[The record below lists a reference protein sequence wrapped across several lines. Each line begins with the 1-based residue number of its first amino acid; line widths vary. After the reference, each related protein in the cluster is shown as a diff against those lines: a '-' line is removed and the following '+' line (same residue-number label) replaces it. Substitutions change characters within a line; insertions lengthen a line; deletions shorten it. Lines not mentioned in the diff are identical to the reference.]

1 LTLAV
6 LACLVALCAFGP
18 LATAQAA
25 GISKITGKVT
35 AAKGKT
41 PLKGITVRAFNNST
55 GESSSAVETGPG
67 GEYTISSLKEGEYT
81 VTFEELGSSPRYLR
95 EQQFTEIESE
105 PQTKIVN
112 AELKESGTVEGHVTS
127 AATGGPLANV
137 DVEVSGPE
145 FDFTITDSA
154 GFYSVKNLP
163 PGNYTVSFEAAGYT
177 RQSFSIPVGEGTQE
191 LNAQMKEGGKISG
204 TVTDAV
210 THAGLAKIGVA
221 AFGPSGFGFATT
233 NANGEYTITGLAT
246 GSYKVSYEWEFSE
259 AEFKA
264 FEKSP
269 RLIPRYI
276 TQYYSGQPSFAT
288 ANPVGVNEG
297 ATTSGI
303 NAAMVP
309 SAPNNTALPVV
320 SGAPTAGSPLSC
332 SSGSWTGEG
341 LSLVVGW
348 PLTSPFSYQWF
359 RDGVPITGATTD
371 TYVLQATD
379 LGHGFICEV
388 TASVEAGHASAK
400 SASFTVALPVPV
412 IKIVGSSLKAVK
424 HLIKVSI
431 ACTGATCKGTVKLV
445 GTVLV
450 KKKGKKKAKKQ
461 TVVFA
466 TGSYSLAAGKTG
478 TVTLKLSS
486 PGKQALKKASHHRET
501 IKILATVIGGK
512 SVTAGAKLTLVG
524 H

>member
-1 LTLAV
+1 
-6 LACLVALCAFGP
+6 
-18 LATAQAA
+18 
-25 GISKITGKVT
+25 
-35 AAKGKT
+35 
-41 PLKGITVRAFNNST
+41 
-55 GESSSAVETGPG
+55 
-67 GEYTISSLKEGEYT
+67 
-81 VTFEELGSSPRYLR
+81 
-95 EQQFTEIESE
+95 
-105 PQTKIVN
+105 
-112 AELKESGTVEGHVTS
+112 
-127 AATGGPLANV
+127 
-137 DVEVSGPE
+137 
-145 FDFTITDSA
+145 
-154 GFYSVKNLP
+154 
-163 PGNYTVSFEAAGYT
+163 
-177 RQSFSIPVGEGTQE
+177 
-191 LNAQMKEGGKISG
+191 MKEGGKISG

-210 THAGLAKIGVA
+210 THAGVEKIGVA
-221 AFGPSGFGFATT
+221 AFGSSGFGFATT
-233 NANGEYTITGLAT
+233 NAKGEYTITGLGT
-246 GSYKVSYEWEFSE
+246 GSYKVSFEWEFSE

-264 FEKSP
+264 SEKAP

-276 TQYYSGQPSFAT
+276 TQYYGGQPSAAT
-288 ANPVGVNEG
+288 ASSVSVNEG

-303 NAAMVP
+303 DAAMVP
-309 SAPNNTALPVV
+309 SAPHNTALPVV
-320 SGAPTAGSPLSC
+320 SGAPAVGSPLTC
-332 SSGSWTGEG
+332 SSGAWTGEG